1 VQQTDT
7 EMPPTALGLPS
18 PSVKKSHD
26 IREFIYG
33 MNPSA
38 ASTGNLF
45 HVDED
50 KQQARVPLGT
60 FW

>member
-1 VQQTDT
+1 
-7 EMPPTALGLPS
+7 MPPTALGLPS

-50 KQQARVPLGT
+50 KQQDRVLLGT
-60 FW
+60 FL